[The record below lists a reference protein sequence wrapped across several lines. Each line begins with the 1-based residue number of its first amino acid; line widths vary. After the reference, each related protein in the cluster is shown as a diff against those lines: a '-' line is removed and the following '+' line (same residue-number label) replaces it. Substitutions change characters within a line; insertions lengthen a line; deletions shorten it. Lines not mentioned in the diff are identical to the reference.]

1 MKYGSMLLRGS
12 FFAGSLSTRDNSTTI
27 FFLINRE
34 RITEMINPEKFK
46 IILVTDC
53 GSTTSKARLF
63 KKCGEEYRFV
73 TSGEA
78 PTTVEAPYEDIT
90 VGVRN
95 AVREIEE
102 ITGLTLLRREGILI
116 RSGEEKGVDVY
127 LTTSSAGGGLQ
138 MMVAGVIKTMTAESA
153 ERASLGAG
161 AIVMDVMSTDDDRPL
176 HEKIKQIRQLRPDMV
191 LIAGGTDGGA
201 ITQVVELGE
210 VLRAAAPKA
219 RLGGEFK
226 LPVVYA
232 GNRNARTEIE
242 RMLGDEFAL
251 KIVDNIRPTMDEEK
265 PEAARQAIHELFME
279 HVMSHAPG
287 YDRLMKWTEAPIMPT
302 PGAEGLMFQTV
313 AKAYRANVLG
323 VGLGGATTNIY
334 SSFKEQFVRSVSANL
349 GMSYSICN
357 VSKEAGIGNIIRW
370 LPFKVDETD
379 VKNKL
384 RNKMI
389 RPTTIPQTLDD
400 LMIEHAVAR
409 EAIRLGF
416 QHHKSLAR
424 PLRGVKV
431 DRDMS
436 DIFDQRSFKETYINM
451 MEVDWIVGT
460 GGLLSHAPRRAQS
473 ALILID
479 AFQPEGVTKLAQ
491 DSVFMIPHLGVL
503 STVHPRAAMEIFE
516 KDCLIKLG
524 TCIAPR
530 GIGHEGD
537 KVGTLTAILPGGNIL
552 EKEMVFGSIC
562 RIELREGAFADIEF
576 HTVKGFDA
584 GAGPGRTLKAKVEGG
599 EVGLIFD
606 NRGRPIVF
614 PGSDEPRRRMIHEWI
629 SSLEAYPNQI

>member
-1 MKYGSMLLRGS
+1 
-12 FFAGSLSTRDNSTTI
+12 
-27 FFLINRE
+27 
-34 RITEMINPEKFK
+34 
-46 IILVTDC
+46 
-53 GSTTSKARLF
+53 
-63 KKCGEEYRFV
+63 
-73 TSGEA
+73 
-78 PTTVEAPYEDIT
+78 
-90 VGVRN
+90 
-95 AVREIEE
+95 
-102 ITGLTLLRREGILI
+102 
-116 RSGEEKGVDVY
+116 
-127 LTTSSAGGGLQ
+127 
-138 MMVAGVIKTMTAESA
+138 
-153 ERASLGAG
+153 
-161 AIVMDVMSTDDDRPL
+161 MDVMSTDDGRAL

-219 RLGGEFK
+219 RLGGEFQ

-232 GNRNARTEIE
+232 GNKDARTEME
-242 RMLGDEFAL
+242 RMLGKGFAL
-251 KIVDNIRPTMDEEK
+251 RIVDNIRPTMDEER

-287 YDRLMKWTEAPIMPT
+287 YDMLMKWTEAPIMPT

-323 VGLGGATTNIY
+323 VGLGGATTNVY
-334 SSFKEQFVRSVSANL
+334 SSFKERFVRSVSANL

-357 VSKEAGIGNIIRW
+357 VLKEAGIGNIVRW
-370 LPFKVDETD
+370 LPFNVDEAD
-379 VKNKL
+379 VKNRL

-389 RPTTIPQTLDD
+389 RPTTIPQTLED

-424 PLRGVKV
+424 PLRGVKL

-451 MEVDWIVGT
+451 MEVDWVVGT

-516 KDCLIKLG
+516 KDCLVKLG

-530 GIGHEGD
+530 GVGQQGN
-537 KVGTLTAILPGGNIL
+537 KVGTMTAVLPGGRIL
-552 EKEMVFGSIC
+552 KEEMFFGSIT
-562 RIELREGAFADIEF
+562 RIDLREGDFAEVEI
-576 HTVKGFDA
+576 HPVKEFDA
-584 GAGPGRTLKAKVEGG
+584 GAGPGRALKARVEGG
-599 EVGLIFD
+599 AVGLILD
-606 NRGRPIVF
+606 IRGRPLVF
-614 PGSDEPRRRMIHEWI
+614 PEEDESRRRKLYEWV
-629 SSLEAYPNQI
+629 SSLEAYPAQVPGKG